1 MFHLLQYDFVQNA
14 FLAGSLIAIMAATIG
29 YFVVLRAQAFAGE
42 ALADIGFAGAT
53 GAAILGISSL
63 LGMLGLTLL
72 AALGIGA
79 LGERVRGRDIEIGM
93 VLSFALG
100 LGVLF
105 LSIYIQNGANANAGV
120 SVLFGSILTVTRRDV
135 IITLITGSV
144 TLLILAFLFRPLLFA
159 SVDPELAQARGV
171 PVRLLSIVFLLLLAV
186 ATAEAVLV
194 IGVLL
199 VFALLIA
206 PAAAAEHLTHRP
218 LTAIILSVILG
229 LTFTWGGLIL
239 AFVGT
244 GHHLPVSF
252 YISAMAALTYFVS
265 MLIARFRSPRRYR
278 ALPHPNREHMPV
290 HTHKRGKNG
299 VFRHI

>member
-14 FLAGSLIAIMAATIG
+14 FLAGSLVAIMAAIIG

-159 SVDPELAQARGV
+159 SV
-171 PVRLLSIVFLLLLAV
+171 
-186 ATAEAVLV
+186 
-194 IGVLL
+194 
-199 VFALLIA
+199 A

-218 LTAIILSVILG
+218 LTAIIFSVILG

>member
-14 FLAGSLIAIMAATIG
+14 FLAGSLIAIMAAIIG

-105 LSIYIQNGANANAGV
+105 LSLYTQNSALHATSGMGI
-120 SVLFGSILTVTRRDV
+120 LFGSILSINRQDV
-135 IITLITGSV
+135 WISLVCSCVI
-144 TLLILAFLFRPLLFA
+144 
-159 SVDPELAQARGV
+159 
-171 PVRLLSIVFLLLLAV
+171 LLA
-186 ATAEAVLV
+186 
-194 IGVLL
+194 
-199 VFALLIA
+199 
-206 PAAAAEHLTHRP
+206 
-218 LTAIILSVILG
+218 
-229 LTFTWGGLIL
+229 L
-239 AFVGT
+239 A
-244 GHHLPVSF
+244 
-252 YISAMAALTYFVS
+252 
-265 MLIARFRSPRRYR
+265 MLF
-278 ALPHPNREHMPV
+278 
-290 HTHKRGKNG
+290 
-299 VFRHI
+299 

>member
-1 MFHLLQYDFVQNA
+1 MFNLLQYDFVQNA
-14 FLAGSLIAIMAATIG
+14 FLAGTLVAIMAAVTG

-53 GAAILGISSL
+53 GAAILGIGSL
-63 LGMLGLTLL
+63 LGMLGLALL
-72 AALGIGA
+72 AALGMGA

-135 IITLITGSV
+135 IITLITGGA
-144 TLLILAFLFRPLLFA
+144 TLFILALLFRPLLFA
-159 SVDPELAQARGV
+159 SVDPEVAQARGV

-206 PAAAAEHLTHRP
+206 PAAAAEHLTRRP
-218 LTAIILSVILG
+218 LTAIILSVMLG

-244 GHHLPVSF
+244 GRHLPVSF
-252 YISAMAALTYFVS
+252 YISAMAALTYFAS
-265 MLIARFRSPRRYR
+265 RLIARFRSPRRYR
-278 ALPHPNREHMPV
+278 ELPHPNREHRPI
-290 HTHKRGKNG
+290 HAR
-299 VFRHI
+299 

>member
-1 MFHLLQYDFVQNA
+1 MFNLLQYDFVQNA
-14 FLAGSLIAIMAATIG
+14 FLAGSLVAIMAAVTG

-53 GAAILGISSL
+53 GAAILGIGSL
-63 LGMLGLTLL
+63 LGMLGLALL
-72 AALGIGA
+72 GALGMGA

-135 IITLITGSV
+135 IITLITGSA
-144 TLLILAFLFRPLLFA
+144 TLFILALLFRPLLFA
-159 SVDPELAQARGV
+159 SVDPEVAQARGV

-206 PAAAAEHLTHRP
+206 PAAAAEHLTRRP
-218 LTAIILSVILG
+218 LTAIILSVMLG

-244 GHHLPVSF
+244 GRHLPVSF
-252 YISAMAALTYFVS
+252 YISAMAALTYFAS
-265 MLIARFRSPRRYR
+265 RLIARFRSPRRYR
-278 ALPHPNREHMPV
+278 ELPHPNREHRPI
-290 HTHKRGKNG
+290 HAR
-299 VFRHI
+299 

>member
-1 MFHLLQYDFVQNA
+1 MFHILQYDFVQNA
-14 FLAGSLIAIMAATIG
+14 FLAGSLVAIMAAVTG
-29 YFVVLRAQAFAGE
+29 YFVVLRALAFAGE
-42 ALADIGFAGAT
+42 ALADIDFAGAT

-135 IITLITGSV
+135 VITLITGSV
-144 TLLILAFLFRPLLFA
+144 SLLILTFLFRPLLFA
-159 SVDPELAQARGV
+159 SVDPEVAQARGV

-206 PAAAAEHLTHRP
+206 PAAAAEHMTHRP
-218 LTAIILSVILG
+218 LTAIVLSIILG
-229 LTFTWGGLIL
+229 LAFTWIGLIL

-244 GHHLPVSF
+244 GYHLPVSF
-252 YISAMAALTYFVS
+252 YISALAALTYFAS
-265 MLIARFRSPRRYR
+265 MVVARFRSPRRYR
-278 ALPHPNREHMPV
+278 ELPHPNREHMPV
-290 HTHKRGKNG
+290 HTH
-299 VFRHI
+299 

>member
-1 MFHLLQYDFVQNA
+1 MFQLLQYDFVQNA
-14 FLAGSLIAIMAATIG
+14 FLAGSFIAIMAATIG

-53 GAAILGISSL
+53 GAAILGIGSL

-135 IITLITGSV
+135 IITLITGSL
-144 TLLILAFLFRPLLFA
+144 TLLILTYLFRPLLFA
-159 SVDPELAQARGV
+159 SVDPEVAQARGV

-206 PAAAAEHLTHRP
+206 PAAAAEHMTHRP
-218 LTAIILSVILG
+218 LTASVLSIILG
-229 LTFTWGGLIL
+229 LAFTWIGLIL

-252 YISAMAALTYFVS
+252 YISAMAALTYFAFMV
-265 MLIARFRSPRRYR
+265 IARFRSPRRYR
-278 ALPHPNREHMPV
+278 ELPHPTREHMPV

>member
-1 MFHLLQYDFVQNA
+1 MFTIFQYDFVQNA
-14 FLAGSLIAIMAATIG
+14 FLAGTLVAIMAAVVG

-42 ALADIGFAGAT
+42 ALADTGFVGST

-63 LGMLGLTLL
+63 VGMLGLTLL
-72 AALGIGA
+72 AALGIGG

-105 LSIYIQNGANANAGV
+105 LSIYIQSGTNANAGV
-120 SVLFGSILTVTRRDV
+120 GILFGSILTVTRKDV
-135 IITLITGSV
+135 IVTLITGSA
-144 TLLILAFLFRPLLFA
+144 TLLFIALLYRPLLFA
-159 SVDPELAQARGV
+159 SIDPEVAQARGV

-186 ATAEAVLV
+186 ATAEAALV

-199 VFALLIA
+199 VFALLVA

-218 LTAIILSVILG
+218 HTAIMLSIIFG
-229 LTFTWGGLIL
+229 LIFTWGGLIL

-244 GHHLPVSF
+244 GRHLPVSF
-252 YISAMAALTYFVS
+252 YITTMASLTYFASV
-265 MLIARFRSPRRYR
+265 LIARFRTPRRYR
-278 ALPHPNREHMPV
+278 ALPHPSREHVPV
-290 HTHKRGKNG
+290 RTH
-299 VFRHI
+299 

>member
-1 MFHLLQYDFVQNA
+1 MFQLLQYDFVQNA
-14 FLAGSLIAIMAATIG
+14 FLAGTLIAIMAATIG

-53 GAAILGISSL
+53 GAAIFGIGSL
-63 LGMLGLTLL
+63 LGMLGLSLL

-159 SVDPELAQARGV
+159 SIDPEVAQARGV

-206 PAAAAEHLTHRP
+206 PAAAAERLTHRP

-229 LTFTWGGLIL
+229 LTFTWSGLIL
-239 AFVGT
+239 AFIGT
-244 GHHLPVSF
+244 GHNLPVSF
-252 YISAMAALTYFVS
+252 YISTMAALTYFAS
-265 MLIARFRSPRRYR
+265 MLIARFRSPHRYR
-278 ALPHPNREHMPV
+278 ELPHPNREHIPV
-290 HTHKRGKNG
+290 HTH
-299 VFRHI
+299 

>member
-1 MFHLLQYDFVQNA
+1 MMSIFFQYWGTLFQHEFVQNS
-14 FLAGSLIAIMAATIG
+14 FLVAPIVAIVTAIMG
-29 YFVVLRAQAFAGE
+29 YFVVLRAQSFAGE

-53 GAAILGISSL
+53 GAAVFGISSL
-63 LGMLGLTLL
+63 VGMLMMALL
-72 AALGIGA
+72 AALGMGA
-79 LGERVRGRDIEIGM
+79 LGERIRGRDVEIGM
-93 VLSFALG
+93 MLSFALG

-105 LSIYIQNGANANAGV
+105 LSIYTQNGANATVGIG
-120 SVLFGSILTVTRRDV
+120 VLFGSILSVTRTDV
-135 IITLITGSV
+135 LASLITALL
-144 TLLILAFLFRPLLFA
+144 TLLMLALLFRPLLFA
-159 SVDPELAQARGV
+159 SIDPVLAQARGV
-171 PVRLLSIVFLLLLAV
+171 PVRLLSIVFLLLLAL

-244 GHHLPVSF
+244 GRHLPVSF
-252 YISAMAALTYFVS
+252 YISAMAALTYFAS

-278 ALPHPNREHMPV
+278 ALPHPNREHIPV
-290 HTHKRGKNG
+290 HTH
-299 VFRHI
+299 

>member
-1 MFHLLQYDFVQNA
+1 MFNLLQYDFVQNA
-14 FLAGSLIAIMAATIG
+14 FLAGSLVAIMAAVTG

-53 GAAILGISSL
+53 GAAILGIGSL
-63 LGMLGLTLL
+63 LGMLGLALL
-72 AALGIGA
+72 AALGMGA

-135 IITLITGSV
+135 IITLITGSA
-144 TLLILAFLFRPLLFA
+144 TLLILALLFRPLLFA
-159 SVDPELAQARGV
+159 SVDPEVAQARGV

-206 PAAAAEHLTHRP
+206 PAAAAEHLTRRP
-218 LTAIILSVILG
+218 LTAIILSVMLG

-244 GHHLPVSF
+244 GRHLPVSF
-252 YISAMAALTYFVS
+252 YISAMAALTYFAS

-278 ALPHPNREHMPV
+278 ELPHPNREHRPI
-290 HTHKRGKNG
+290 HAR
-299 VFRHI
+299 